1 MINYLNTTYLKNR
14 KNNNIPIIQALL
26 KYGQVNFAVLIVEY
40 VYIEI
45 LSVEKLTILHIYY
58 LIIMY

>member
-1 MINYLNTTYLKNR
+1 M
-14 KNNNIPIIQALL
+14 PIIQALL
-26 KYGQVNFAVLIVEY
+26 KYGQVNFAVLIVKY
-40 VYIEI
+40 VDIEI